1 MTLRTRAIRYFL
13 LVAGLSCGARSTA
26 AQQPELTDLPTLA
39 ANAAEAIRKSSPKTT
54 EETHVRVLDFAER
67 YTEPT
72 ELAHEIESQLADQLR
87 KDAGGFD
94 VLDADELRQ
103 RIAKPEIPPT
113 AFANSSWMRCYA
125 SELGDTMVIEGT
137 LRVVPD
143 GAVLD
148 IEVWSA
154 RARKSIFKE
163 SGIVPLTAS
172 MEQLARKPASST
184 PLPDFDTYEDRLWV
198 NPKLPPLPDEQT
210 VEPNELEGYTTP
222 RCIRCTNPSFSDDAL
237 AAKIQGTVLLKAQIL
252 ADGSLTKLVLLKG
265 LPCGLT
271 DRAFEAAA
279 TWTFEPGRKSD
290 GTPVA
295 TDVPLEVIF
304 RLY

>member
-1 MTLRTRAIRYFL
+1 MTLHTRAIVYFL
-13 LVAGLSCGARSTA
+13 LVAGLSSGARSAA
-26 AQQPELTDLPTLA
+26 AQQQKLTDLPTLA
-39 ANAAEAIRKSSPKTT
+39 ANAAEAIRKSSSKTT
-54 EETHVRVLDFAER
+54 EEIHVRVLDFVER

-72 ELAHEIESQLADQLR
+72 ELAHEIASQFADQLR
-87 KDAGGFD
+87 KDATGFD

-103 RIAKPEIPPT
+103 RIADPKIPPT

-137 LRVVPD
+137 LRVAPD

-154 RARKSIFKE
+154 RARKSIFEE
-163 SGIVPLTAS
+163 SGIVPLTPS
-172 MEQLARKPASST
+172 MEQLARKPAASI
-184 PLPDFDTYEDRLWV
+184 PLPAFDTYEDRLWV
-198 NPKLPPLPDEQT
+198 NPKLSPLPDEQT
-210 VEPNELEGYTTP
+210 VEPNELEGYTIP

-237 AAKIQGTVLLKAQIL
+237 AAQLQGTILLKAQIL
-252 ADGSLTKLVLLKG
+252 ADGSLTRLVLLKG

-271 DRAFEAAA
+271 DRAFEAAE
-279 TWTFEPGRKSD
+279 TWTFEPAKKPD

-295 TDVPLEVIF
+295 ADISLEVTF